1 MIIDFEHHF
10 TPREFMPKEVVDK
23 TPKTQ
28 FDQNGAPSYTLHSIL
43 YDLDEH
49 IRMMDVAGIDAA
61 LLTSAAGM
69 VSDIERCRKVNDAT
83 KKAEKD
89 YPSRFIGCAHI
100 DPLGGAEHFKELS
113 RCFDE
118 LGFHG
123 AIIASEVNDLF
134 LDSPLY
140 EPFWKEM
147 ARLGQFVFLH
157 PALKLN
163 DSRQFDGYDM
173 SRSVGRE
180 FSLIMALIRMINSG
194 VFDRYP
200 DLMVHI
206 SHLGGNVAS
215 LLGRIRMYQD
225 KDYWGTAVSERHGR
239 KAEQP
244 FDYYLAR
251 NFIYNTAGI
260 GGAMKP
266 LQAAL
271 IELPADRIVFAT
283 DYPQEV
289 RDPENVRTFIE
300 NIRALGPIG
309 QGILTD
315 NIPLLIKNR

>member
-10 TPREFMPKEVVDK
+10 TPREFVSGEVG
-23 TPKTQ
+23 PEPRTQ
-28 FDQNGAPSYTLHSIL
+28 FDENGAPSYTFHSML

-49 IRMMDVAGIDAA
+49 IRMMDIAGIDAA

-69 VSDIERCRKVNDAT
+69 VPDIERCRKVNEAT

-89 YPSRFIGCAHI
+89 YPGRFIGCAHI
-100 DPLGGAEHFKELS
+100 DPVGGPEHFKELS

-118 LGFHG
+118 LDFHG
-123 AIIASEVNDLF
+123 AIIASEVNGLF
-134 LDSPLY
+134 IDSPRY
-140 EPFWKEM
+140 EPFWAEM
-147 ARLGQFVFLH
+147 AKLGQFVFLH

-194 VFDRYP
+194 VFDRHP
-200 DLMVHI
+200 TLTVHI

-225 KDYWGTAVSERHGR
+225 KEYWGTVGNERHGR
-239 KAEQP
+239 KAEKP
-244 FDYYLAR
+244 FDYYLTR
-251 NFIYNTAGI
+251 NFVYNTAGI

-266 LQAAL
+266 LKAAL
-271 IELPADRIVFAT
+271 VEFPADRIVFAT

-289 RDPENVRTFIE
+289 RDPNNVKTFIG
-300 NIRALGPIG
+300 NLRAMGDDG
-309 QGILTD
+309 RKILTD
-315 NIPLLIKNR
+315 NISLLIKKR

>member
-10 TPREFMPKEVVDK
+10 TPREFMRNDVGAAPQ
-23 TPKTQ
+23 TQ
-28 FDQNGAPSYTLHSIL
+28 FDENGAPSYTFHSML

-49 IRMMDVAGIDAA
+49 IRMMDMAGIDAA

-69 VSDIERCRKVNDAT
+69 VPDVERCRKVNEAT
-83 KKAEKD
+83 KKAGQD
-89 YPSRFIGCAHI
+89 YPGRFIGCAHI
-100 DPLGGAEHFKELS
+100 DPVGGPEHFKELE

-123 AIIASEVNDLF
+123 AIIASEANGRF
-134 LDSPLY
+134 IDSPAY

-157 PALKLN
+157 PALTLN

-173 SRSVGRE
+173 ARSVGRE

-200 DLMVHI
+200 DLTVHI

-225 KDYWGTAVSERHGR
+225 KDYWATRGNERHGR
-239 KAEQP
+239 KADKP
-244 FDYYLAR
+244 FDYYLTR
-251 NFIYNTAGI
+251 NFVYNTAGI

-271 IELPADRIVFAT
+271 IEFPADRIVYAT

-289 RDPENVRTFIE
+289 RDPKDVRTFIE
-300 NIRALGPIG
+300 NLRAMGDVG
-309 QGILTD
+309 QKILTG
-315 NIPLLIKNR
+315 NIPLLIKKR

>member
-10 TPREFMPKEVVDK
+10 TPREFVDK
-23 TPKTQ
+23 DVGSAPRTH
-28 FDQNGAPSYTLHSIL
+28 FDENGAPSYTFHSML

-49 IRMMDVAGIDAA
+49 IRMMDIAGIDAA

-69 VSDIERCRKVNDAT
+69 VSDVERCRKVNDAT
-83 KKAEKD
+83 KQAEKD
-89 YPSRFIGCAHI
+89 YPNRFIGCAHI
-100 DPLGGAEHFKELS
+100 DPLGGSEHFNELS

-123 AIIASEVNDLF
+123 AIIASEVKDTYI
-134 LDSPLY
+134 DSPAY

-147 ARLGQFVFLH
+147 ARRDQFVFLH

-200 DLMVHI
+200 QLTVHI

-225 KDYWGTAVSERHGR
+225 KDYWGTKGNERHGR
-239 KAEQP
+239 KAEKD
-244 FDYYLAR
+244 FDYYLTR
-251 NFIYNTAGI
+251 NFVYNTAGI

-266 LQAAL
+266 LKAAL
-271 IELPADRIVFAT
+271 IEFPADRIVFAT

-289 RDPENVRTFIE
+289 RDPNNVRTFIE
-300 NIRALGPIG
+300 NIRAMGAAG
-309 QGILTD
+309 QSILTD
-315 NIPLLIKNR
+315 NIPLLIKKR

>member
-10 TPREFMPKEVVDK
+10 TPREFVSGDVGSAPR
-23 TPKTQ
+23 TQ
-28 FDQNGAPSYTLHSIL
+28 FDENGAPSYTFHSML

-49 IRMMDVAGIDAA
+49 IRMMDIAGIDAA

-69 VSDIERCRKVNDAT
+69 VSDIERCRKVNEAT
-83 KKAEKD
+83 KKAERD
-89 YPSRFIGCAHI
+89 YPKRFIGCAHI
-100 DPLGGAEHFKELS
+100 DPMGDSEHFKELS

-123 AIIASEVNDLF
+123 AIIASEVNGLF
-134 LDSPLY
+134 IDSPRY

-147 ARLGQFVFLH
+147 ARLKQFVFLH

-180 FSLIMALIRMINSG
+180 FSLIMAIIRMINSG

-200 DLMVHI
+200 ELIVHI

-225 KDYWGTAVSERHGR
+225 KEYWGTSGSERHGR

-244 FDYYLAR
+244 FDYYLTR
-251 NFIYNTAGI
+251 NFVYNTAGI

-271 IELPADRIVFAT
+271 VELPADRIVFAT

-289 RDPENVRTFIE
+289 RDPNNVRTFIE
-300 NIRALGPIG
+300 NLRAMGKTG
-309 QGILTD
+309 QGILSD
-315 NIPLLIKNR
+315 NIPLLIKNL

>member
-10 TPREFMPKEVVDK
+10 TPREFVSGDVG
-23 TPKTQ
+23 TAVRTQ
-28 FDQNGAPSYTLHSIL
+28 YDENGAPSYTFHSML

-49 IRMMDVAGIDAA
+49 IRMMDIAGIDAA

-69 VSDIERCRKVNDAT
+69 VPDIERCRKVNEAT
-83 KKAEKD
+83 KQAERD
-89 YPSRFIGCAHI
+89 YPDRFIGCAHI
-100 DPLGGAEHFKELS
+100 YPLGGAEHIKELN

-118 LGFHG
+118 LGFQG
-123 AIIASEVNDLF
+123 AIIASEVAGHF
-134 LDSPLY
+134 IDSPDY
-140 EPFWKEM
+140 EPFWTEM
-147 ARLGQFVFLH
+147 EKRGQFVFLH

-194 VFDRYP
+194 VFDRHP
-200 DLMVHI
+200 NLLVHV

-225 KDYWGTAVSERHGR
+225 KEYWGTVGSERHGR
-239 KAEQP
+239 KAEKP
-244 FDYYLAR
+244 FDYYLTQH
-251 NFIYNTAGI
+251 FVYNTAGI

-266 LQAAL
+266 LKAAL
-271 IELPADRIVFAT
+271 IEFPADRIVFAT

-289 RDPENVRTFIE
+289 RDPNNVRTFIE
-300 NIRALGPIG
+300 NIRAMGDDG
-309 QGILTD
+309 RKILTD
-315 NIPLLIKNR
+315 NVSLLIKKR

>member
-10 TPREFMPKEVVDK
+10 TPREFMRNDVGAAPQ
-23 TPKTQ
+23 TQ
-28 FDQNGAPSYTLHSIL
+28 FDENGAPSYTFHSML

-49 IRMMDVAGIDAA
+49 IRMMDIAGIDAA

-69 VSDIERCRKVNDAT
+69 VPDVERCRKVNEAT
-83 KKAEKD
+83 KNAEKD
-89 YPSRFIGCAHI
+89 YPGRFIGCAHI
-100 DPLGGAEHFKELS
+100 DPVGGPEHFKELN
-113 RCFDE
+113 RCFHE

-123 AIIASEVNDLF
+123 AIIASEASGRF
-134 LDSPLY
+134 IDSPAY
-140 EPFWKEM
+140 EPFWREM

-157 PALKLN
+157 PALTLN

-173 SRSVGRE
+173 ARSVGRE

-200 DLMVHI
+200 DLTVHI

-225 KDYWGTAVSERHGR
+225 KDYWATRGNERHGR
-239 KAEQP
+239 KAEKP
-244 FDYYLAR
+244 FDYYLTR
-251 NFIYNTAGI
+251 NFVYNTAGI

-271 IELPADRIVFAT
+271 IEFPAERIVYAT

-289 RDPENVRTFIE
+289 RDPKDVRTFIE
-300 NIRALGPIG
+300 SLRAMGDTG
-309 QGILTD
+309 QKILTD
-315 NIPLLIKNR
+315 NIQLLIKKR